1 MATRHTARIGLRL
14 RSRRVRLEP
23 VAIFVVGN
31 VFVLLRVMLS
41 NRNFYSSIL
50 DFSVCVR
57 RLTFRLS
64 WKLFRIHLVLVRTET
79 A

>member
-1 MATRHTARIGLRL
+1 MVARHNALIGLRL

-31 VFVLLRVMLS
+31 VYVLLRGMLW

-50 DFSVCVR
+50 DFSVYV
-57 RLTFRLS
+57 
-64 WKLFRIHLVLVRTET
+64 
-79 A
+79 